1 MLQLPGKTPL
11 VDPFRETGSFVPAE
25 LSDELS
31 RQVFDLA
38 TAAIAAMGD
47 AVSAFHTEIKLTPDG
62 PRVIEVNGRLGGGA
76 LPDVVGLACGVSAHR
91 LACLTALG
99 QDVHITEPLVC
110 ERVGYLWTFAHPMA
124 ARRLTNVQNLD
135 QARQL
140 PGVQEIR
147 LGRQVGDELDWRF
160 GTQGAIFTVVGCAD
174 SQTAMVETLQ
184 AIERMVLSRS
194 KASHFVLTRR
204 PRARSH

>member
-1 MLQLPGKTPL
+1 
-11 VDPFRETGSFVPAE
+11 VPAD
-25 LSDELS
+25 LSDELA
-31 RQVFDLA
+31 RRVFDVA

-62 PRVIEVNGRLGGGA
+62 PQVIEVNGRLCGGA
-76 LPDVVGLACGVSAHR
+76 LPDVLGLACGVSAHR

-99 QDVHITEPLVC
+99 QDVHIIEPLAC
-110 ERVGYLWTFAHPMA
+110 DRVGYKWTFQHPVA

-160 GTQGAIFTVVGCAD
+160 GTQGGIFTVVGSAD
-174 SQTAMVETLQ
+174 SHTAVAGENSIAAAVCAMVSKYLW
-184 AIERMVLSRS
+184 RMVGRYCRRTPRYSAWGCRSRQYT
-194 KASHFVLTRR
+194 VTW
-204 PRARSH
+204 